1 MKVSVGTPVVTAST
15 GTRKTCNTSCRV
27 SLVQKLSCE
36 NTGKED
42 WVKAQREPVHP
53 SQQNYLKPGVVFYV
67 GSSMTGKNKQTE
79 DVEATNPP
87 KSQKS
92 QESLA
97 RERTAYD
104 EAVKHFGVDV
114 AALRHYFPNG
124 RP

>member
-1 MKVSVGTPVVTAST
+1 M
-15 GTRKTCNTSCRV
+15 
-27 SLVQKLSCE
+27 
-36 NTGKED
+36 
-42 WVKAQREPVHP
+42 PVHP